1 MSATRDGVVYQKD
14 LGSNTANLA
23 AAMTEFN
30 PDNSWI
36 SGRSFF
42 TDMEAPEMTAPVG
55 SATVPSKVPRKVWAV
70 RMDVD
75 TAAKKTESTS
85 LNGSWTT
92 TEEIPSSNRKLQKV
106 HGEQT

>member
-1 MSATRDGVVYQKD
+1 
-14 LGSNTANLA
+14 
-23 AAMTEFN
+23 
-30 PDNSWI
+30 
-36 SGRSFF
+36 
-42 TDMEAPEMTAPVG
+42 MTAPVG